1 MGYILGAFDV
11 KYIPRTFANGQV
23 LADLV
28 AEFVESPIEEKIQK
42 QDING
47 KSIGVVSLQEP
58 LSWKIYADGVVNHRG
73 SGVGLVLIFP
83 ERIIIKKSLRMR
95 FSTTN
100 NEAEYEALLV
110 GMSMVYKMGGKV
122 VEIFSDSRLV
132 VG

>member
-23 LADLV
+23 FVDLV

-58 LSWKIYADGVVNHRG
+58 LPWKVYADGVVNYRG
-73 SGVGLVLIFP
+73 FGVGLVLIFP
-83 ERIIIKKSLRMR
+83 ERIIIKKSLRLG

-110 GMSMVYKMGGKV
+110 GMSMV
-122 VEIFSDSRLV
+122 
-132 VG
+132 

>member
-73 SGVGLVLIFP
+73 FGVGLILIFP
-83 ERIIIKKSLRMR
+83 ERIIIKKSLRLR

-110 GMSMVYKMGGKV
+110 GMSMV
-122 VEIFSDSRLV
+122 
-132 VG
+132 